1 MVPFARHQPVGVERR
16 AAGLRRDVV
25 RFVRRGL
32 KRIHANKTRKGHSKL
47 PVTLTVETK
56 SLSYMAEP
64 VTADCR

>member
-1 MVPFARHQPVGVERR
+1 MVPFGGHQPVGVERR
-16 AAGLRRDVV
+16 EAGPRRDVV

-56 SLSYMAEP
+56 PLSYLAEL
-64 VTADCR
+64 VTTGCR